1 MAYNYDK
8 YSALILDWDGVFTD
22 GKKSQDGTTSFSEI
36 DLMGINLLRF
46 GYFLRTKKMLL
57 VAIVTG
63 ERNTTAEYVAQR
75 EHIDVFL
82 YHCRNKLNAIQLF
95 NDLWGTTPDE
105 WMFVFDDVL
114 DFGLAS
120 KVGFRAMVVHPQTN
134 ETLNFARANSLVDL
148 ELPSEGSIRYLAE
161 TLLVDAN
168 QFQDVLAQRSSWS
181 ELYLAYW
188 KSRNNKNPLI
198 VDNAI

>member
-22 GKKSQDGTTSFSEI
+22 GKKSQDGSSTYSEV

-46 GYFLRTKKMLL
+46 GYFLRTKKMLRI
-57 VAIVTG
+57 AIVTG
-63 ERNTTAEYVAQR
+63 ERNSTAEYVAQR
-75 EHIDVFL
+75 EHFDVFL
-82 YHCRNKLNAIQLF
+82 YHCRNKLNAIKLF
-95 NDLWGTTPDE
+95 NDHWGTTPNE

-120 KVGFRAMVVHPQTN
+120 KVGFRAMVSRPQA
-134 ETLNFARANSLVDL
+134 EHTLNYARVNSLVDL
-148 ELPSEGSIRYLAE
+148 ELPSEGSIRHLAE

-168 QFQDVLAQRSSWS
+168 LFHDVLAQRSSWS
-181 ELYLAYW
+181 ELYLEYW
-188 KSRNNKNPLI
+188 ESRNNKEILI